1 MILIIIVATHTTAS
15 ATANSYAQVYE
26 DDSSSSG
33 YVAPPS
39 PSLAAVD
46 LLPPSNL
53 IHGPYGAYDPLLD
66 VPNTYSLI
74 ERMEFDGLV
83 IIQSTSTD
91 LRNMIEV
98 VVASGGI
105 FQDFYPD
112 HAAIFS
118 IMQGPEGISTIE
130 SLSMEQSIRWVEPLP
145 ISWRIDPS
153 LVDGQRAL
161 LDIDIVNQG

>member
-74 ERMEFDGLV
+74 
-83 IIQSTSTD
+83 
-91 LRNMIEV
+91 
-98 VVASGGI
+98 
-105 FQDFYPD
+105 
-112 HAAIFS
+112 
-118 IMQGPEGISTIE
+118 
-130 SLSMEQSIRWVEPLP
+130 
-145 ISWRIDPS
+145 
-153 LVDGQRAL
+153 
-161 LDIDIVNQG
+161 